1 MAATQ
6 AISAGG
12 LRRHEL
18 FIRRRLAFRV
28 ADTCFGM
35 FSSGEITM
43 ALDPGLHPFLTDLC
57 RCEVRIGV
65 EWADDIQI
73 PNRAPSFDSGG
84 LWTAFEEPSGHRFYF
99 STPRLGSAPY
109 KALWIDRSFSQGRL
123 LLRRACFDATR
134 PVYPLEYPL
143 DELLMIHR
151 LARGEGVEMH
161 AMGLIGEDGRGHLFL
176 GHSGAGK
183 STAARLWQSESGAHI
198 LSDDRIVLR
207 VRDGQIWM
215 YGTPWHGDA
224 GIASPAAAPLY
235 RAYLLE
241 HGDRSELSGVSKG
254 RAAAEFLA
262 RCFAPH
268 YSAEAL
274 QFTLQFLDRVAQAV
288 PCFLFRFLPDQSAVE
303 AICRAAA

>member
-1 MAATQ
+1 MPVRE
-6 AISAGG
+6 AISERGF
-12 LRRHEL
+12 RQHEL
-18 FIRRRLAFRV
+18 RIRRRLAYRV

-35 FSSGEITM
+35 FSNDEITM
-43 ALDPGLHPFLTDLC
+43 VLDPGLLSFSTNLC

-65 EWADDIQI
+65 DWADDIQM
-73 PNRAPSFDSGG
+73 PNGAPSFDSGG
-84 LWTAFEEPSGHRFYF
+84 LWTAFEESSGHRFYF
-99 STPRLGSAPY
+99 STPHLGRAPY
-109 KALWIDRSFSQGRL
+109 KTLWIDRSFSQGRL
-123 LLRRACFDATR
+123 LLRRSCFDATR
-134 PVYPLEYPL
+134 PIYPLEYPL

-151 LARGEGVEMH
+151 LARGVGVEMH

-183 STAARLWQSESGAHI
+183 STAARLWQSESAAHI

-207 VRDGQIWM
+207 VRDGQVWM

-241 HGDRSELSGVSKG
+241 HGHKSELTGISRG

-262 RCFAPH
+262 RCFTPH